1 MATFGKSDKN
11 SRDLHIGYGTNYP
24 LELTQPIGPGPGE
37 CFSLPNVKHRSS
49 PEYSMRGRPNAR
61 LAMDRSPAPRSTP
74 CLSTCSERARRR
86 RRARASATRGDSPRE
101 CSVARTLNSSLTQ
114 WALSRSST

>member
-49 PEYSMRGRPNAR
+49 PEYSMRGRPIAR
-61 LAMDRSPAPRSTP
+61 LAMDRSPGPAQYAVPQHVLRKG
-74 CLSTCSERARRR
+74 AKKG
-86 RRARASATRGDSPRE
+86 RARAPATRGDSPRE
-101 CSVARTLNSSLTQ
+101 CSVARTLNSSLTSG
-114 WALSRSST
+114 L